1 MLRAAGLVRSPWPR
15 LALEEPHMWR
25 HIELPQGDL
34 WDWQEPPSAG
44 WKAMALAAVELSAGR
59 CESFIG
65 HVDVD
70 VLVHLADRAPLLRK
84 LYVTGWPY
92 IEDKKLITTIIK
104 KLPLLEH
111 LVLSDGIFE
120 EELLLALLDHC
131 PRLELL
137 DLTEADPMFRVWEEP
152 INTMIQNCSI
162 KDL

>member
-1 MLRAAGLVRSPWPR
+1 
-15 LALEEPHMWR
+15 
-25 HIELPQGDL
+25 
-34 WDWQEPPSAG
+34 
-44 WKAMALAAVELSAGR
+44 MA
-59 CESFIG
+59 C
-65 HVDVD
+65 
-70 VLVHLADRAPLLRK
+70 RAPLLRK

-137 DLTEADPMFRVWEEP
+137 DLTEADPMFAVWHEP
-152 INTMIQNCSI
+152 INTTIQNCSI
-162 KDL
+162 KDLRMPRMILE